1 MLYDDDDDDDD
12 YGDGDDDNDDDDDDD
27 DDDDWCKQ
35 RRFSVR
41 KTNEGLLPTDGQSTS
56 LLESREKVLKK
67 IRNTNLKIEVE
78 DNAHCNMANKKFS
91 KEQGNIQTYSYAS
104 EVNDSDNAP
113 LGHIRRSLLVGPLA
127 R

>member
-1 MLYDDDDDDDD
+1 MGLKCQKIA
-12 YGDGDDDNDDDDDDD
+12 
-27 DDDDWCKQ
+27 CKLIIKY
-35 RRFSVR
+35 RVYNLLVLKCSFIYFRCSVR